1 MNQSWKNYMKKQQES
16 GEPVGGVL
24 GRAIM
29 PVIHNALKGNAG
41 PNANLGQITRKG
53 YILPTRA
60 PLIAN
65 KARGTMSSANRA
77 AMGGMY

>member
-41 PNANLGQITRKG
+41 PNANLGQITSKG

-60 PLIAN
+60 PVTAN
-65 KARGTMSSANRA
+65 KARGTGSSAIYNPA
-77 AMGGMY
+77 TGKI

>member
-1 MNQSWKNYMKKQQES
+1 MNKSWKNYMKKQQES

-29 PVIHNALKGNAG
+29 PVIHNALKGSVG

-65 KARGTMSSANRA
+65 KARGTMSSATYKP
-77 AMGGMY
+77 MGGM

>member
-1 MNQSWKNYMKKQQES
+1 M
-16 GEPVGGVL
+16 L
-24 GRAIM
+24 GIPKSA
-29 PVIHNALKGNAG
+29 ALAPRG
-41 PNANLGQITRKG
+41 PMGMQPKTPRGPMGMQPKTPRGPMGMATR
-53 YILPTRA
+53 P

>member
-1 MNQSWKNYMKKQQES
+1 MNKSWKDYMKKQQES

-41 PNANLGQITRKG
+41 PNANLGQITSKG

-60 PLIAN
+60 PVTAN
-65 KARGTMSSANRA
+65 KARGTGSSAIYNPA
-77 AMGGMY
+77 TGQF